1 MIGCKS
7 QVSKGPFPCMGSI
20 QSKALL
26 WNGSHLGK
34 DMGREKGMKCF
45 IVKLTFF

>member
-1 MIGCKS
+1 MTGCKS
-7 QVSKGPFPCMGSI
+7 QVSIGPISCLGSI

-34 DMGREKGMKCF
+34 DMGREKGLKYL
-45 IVKLTFF
+45 IVKLIFF